1 VDEFGIF
8 FRDKP
13 KWLYNDGAF
22 CPLRPLHQ
30 QFIDVHGLLKY
41 VINPGERLY
50 SIVLVYWYFYWRQ
63 LVLFVIVSPCIIPK
77 NFI

>member
-1 VDEFGIF
+1 VDEFAIL
-8 FRDKP
+8 FRDKG

-22 CPLRPLHQ
+22 CPLRPIAP

-50 SIVLVYWYFYWRQ
+50 SVCPCVLVY
-63 LVLFVIVSPCIIPK
+63 LLAPTC
-77 NFI
+77 FI